1 MRRFSEY
8 LHRSSVTS
16 SNAANSKRTPRDSH
30 EIPRIA
36 INQPVCSGRIDQAIR
51 PIPVVLSRHQKLK
64 LLYAE
69 NR

>member
-1 MRRFSEY
+1 MSICIDRA
-8 LHRSSVTS
+8 LLQVTLQL
-16 SNAANSKRTPRDSH
+16 PRDLH

-36 INQPVCSGRIDQAIR
+36 MKQPVCFGHIDQVIC

-64 LLYAE
+64 LLYAA

>member
-1 MRRFSEY
+1 MSTCIDQV
-8 LHRSSVTS
+8 LLQVTL
-16 SNAANSKRTPRDSH
+16 RVPRDLH

-36 INQPVCSGRIDQAIR
+36 ANQPVHFGHIGQVIR
-51 PIPVVLSRHQKLK
+51 PIPVVLSHHQKLK

>member
-1 MRRFSEY
+1 MSACTDQA
-8 LHRSSVTS
+8 LLQVTLPL
-16 SNAANSKRTPRDSH
+16 PRDLH

-36 INQPVCSGRIDQAIR
+36 ANQPIYFGHIDRVIC

-64 LLYAE
+64 LLYAT

>member
-1 MRRFSEY
+1 MSICIDRA
-8 LHRSSVTS
+8 LLQVTLQL
-16 SNAANSKRTPRDSH
+16 PRDLH

-36 INQPVCSGRIDQAIR
+36 TNQPVCFGRIDQAIC

-64 LLYAE
+64 LLYAA